1 MLKVLMRKI
10 IETLQEHIMISANKI
25 LLMLVVFIGIL
36 STESAAKTLNH
47 LDGYSQEVTTIVNN
61 PKEKLVSVKSF
72 NVEMEGCDA
81 DTKMMKIE
89 KITMDADDQFPQKM
103 SLRDMGNSRISMP
116 TNFSSLD
123 NASRS
128 WTDSMFSEG
137 DWVQVQY
144 LICGSGGFPQMTSI
158 SKQTERF
165 PKAGVTIK

>member
-1 MLKVLMRKI
+1 MTNVK
-10 IETLQEHIMISANKI
+10 KI
-25 LLMLVVFIGIL
+25 LFIIVAAIGIQ
-36 STESAAKTLNH
+36 STESAAKTLNY
-47 LDGYSQEVTTIVNN
+47 LDGYSQEITTIVND
-61 PKEKLVSVKSF
+61 PKSKLVSVKSF
-72 NVEMEGCDA
+72 NVEMEGCDV

-103 SLRDMGNSRISMP
+103 SLRDMSNARISMP
-116 TNFSSLD
+116 TNFAELD

-144 LICGSGGFPQMTSI
+144 LVCGSGGFPQMTSI

>member
-1 MLKVLMRKI
+1 MIKTTKMLSVFVV
-10 IETLQEHIMISANKI
+10 T
-25 LLMLVVFIGIL
+25 LVVA
-36 STESAAKTLNH
+36 STNSIAKTLNY
-47 LDGYSQEVTTIVNN
+47 LDGYSQEVTTIVNDL
-61 PKEKLVSVKSF
+61 KGKLVSVKSF
-72 NVEMEGCDA
+72 NVEMEGCDV
-81 DTKMMKIE
+81 DTKVMKIE
-89 KITMDADDQFPQKM
+89 KITMDADDKFPQKM
-103 SLRDMGNSRISMP
+103 SLRDMNNLRISMP

-144 LICGSGGFPQMTSI
+144 LVCGSGGFPQMTSI

>member
-1 MLKVLMRKI
+1 MINTTKMLSVF
-10 IETLQEHIMISANKI
+10 AVI
-25 LLMLVVFIGIL
+25 LGVA
-36 STESAAKTLNH
+36 STDSIAKTLNY
-47 LDGYSQEVTTIVNN
+47 LDGYSQEVTTIVNDL
-61 PKEKLVSVKSF
+61 KGKLVSVKSF
-72 NVEMEGCDA
+72 NVEMEGCDV

-103 SLRDMGNSRISMP
+103 SLRDMSNLRISMP

-128 WTDSMFSEG
+128 WMDSMFSEG

-144 LICGSGGFPQMTSI
+144 LVCGSGGFPQMTSI